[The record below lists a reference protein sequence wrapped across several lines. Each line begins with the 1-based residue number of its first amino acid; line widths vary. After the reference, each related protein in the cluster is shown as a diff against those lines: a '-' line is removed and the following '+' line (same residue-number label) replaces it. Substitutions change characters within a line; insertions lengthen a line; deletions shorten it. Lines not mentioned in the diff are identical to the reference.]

1 MERFSPPPFWLKH
14 ATSRNTLYNCSRMT
28 MLRSGPRPL
37 DLDMTEVGET
47 APLTNTDQIAQ
58 ARLTHVK
65 ACHNLFQRFGSEW
78 SLQPEDE
85 ELLH

>member
-1 MERFSPPPFWLKH
+1 
-14 ATSRNTLYNCSRMT
+14 MT
-28 MLRSGPRPL
+28 MLRSGPWPL
-37 DLDMTEVGET
+37 DLDMTKVGET